1 MLLLC
6 IRETVSTIFCRG
18 PLIFISQLIATIM
31 SLPVVY
37 SENMAAAHKRW
48 ERIQFTLLWETS
60 LCTAG
65 PIMWKLLLLLPLYL
79 YNSGKVSVAQ
89 KSLFREQC
97 GHVRSTEGKRIWC
110 LPSPAMPASCFYAT
124 TVFVKYCSDT
134 MLLFIV
140 PSAVRAPRT
149 NRCRGLK
156 FLTARSASDTSDE
169 RNTNKS
175 SWCCASALIYPTE
188 HNGLNMNSWDKNNCR
203 VRKSG
208 FNVSLSQKSR
218 A

>member
-6 IRETVSTIFCRG
+6 AHETASAFFHRG
-18 PLIFISQLIATIM
+18 PLIFISQLTATIM

-37 SENMAAAHKRW
+37 GENMAAEHTRW

-60 LCTAG
+60 LCAAG
-65 PIMWKLLLLLPLYL
+65 PIMWKLLLLLLLYS

-124 TVFVKYCSDT
+124 AMFVKYCSDT

-140 PSAVRAPRT
+140 PSAVRPPWT
-149 NRCRGLK
+149 NCCCCRGLK
-156 FLTARSASDTSDE
+156 LLSARSASDTSDE
-169 RNTNKS
+169 RHTNKS
-175 SWCCASALIYPTE
+175 SWCCASDLI
-188 HNGLNMNSWDKNNCR
+188 
-203 VRKSG
+203 
-208 FNVSLSQKSR
+208 
-218 A
+218 